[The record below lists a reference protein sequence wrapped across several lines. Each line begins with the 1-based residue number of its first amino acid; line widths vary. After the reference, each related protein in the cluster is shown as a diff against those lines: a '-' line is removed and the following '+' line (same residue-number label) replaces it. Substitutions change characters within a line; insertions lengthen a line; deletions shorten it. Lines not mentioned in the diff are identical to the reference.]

1 MAQGQERVV
10 ALADMDCFFMQVEQ
24 RLEPRLRGRPC
35 AVVQYN
41 RWRGG
46 GVIAVSY
53 EARAFGVARGMWA
66 ADARKLCPDLLVAR
80 VPQARGKADLTRY
93 REASLEVMEVMSRFA
108 VIERASI
115 DEAYMDLTNAVQER
129 LRKMR
134 GQPVPAELLPTT
146 FIQGLPDDTDA
157 AAAQGGSTDCKEELR
172 QHGLHQWLS
181 SLPFDDS
188 SCPDLQLTVGAVIV
202 EEMRAAVEEVTG
214 YRCSAGISHNKVL
227 AKLACGLHKPNR
239 QTLIP
244 LGRVPQLFS
253 QMPINSIRNL
263 GGKLGASVSEI
274 LGVEYMGQLTQFS
287 MLQLQTHFGNK
298 TGSWLYD
305 MCRGIEHEPVRP
317 RYLPQSIG
325 CSKNFPGKTALATQQ
340 QVQHWIL
347 QLASELESRLGK
359 DRSQNGRIAKQ
370 LMVSIRM
377 QGDLKPHGLTRCCAL
392 ARYDAHKISTD
403 AFALIRNCNMAGA
416 QQAAWSPPLTMLLM
430 SASKFSEAPTLLP
443 AGIATFLTSEAPT
456 AGATAPISPNAKS
469 LGSPRKE
476 PGKKPVNAIDS
487 YFQRAAEKQQACA
500 AAGPCVPVV
509 IGAGS
514 LLPCPDRHQDLE
526 DPILNTVQS
535 PEAIVKQSPKGGN
548 SPSSKPLPCEE
559 SSGTAGTSSAA
570 LVPRTTLKAEPEAAS
585 EQAAEWKEGSLAP
598 SSGCGQAPH
607 TSPGDQLLCE
617 KCGQQVLV
625 WDLPEHMDYHF
636 AVELQN
642 SFTELS
648 FPHTS
653 PVRTSPCAMPTSP
666 CAMPLSPANG
676 KSKPKTPTGSSMKRR
691 RQGVT
696 RTLDYFFK
704 RLPP

>member
-1 MAQGQERVV
+1 MAQGRERVV

-66 ADARKLCPDLLVAR
+66 AEARTLCPDLLVAR

-108 VIERASI
+108 MIERASI

-146 FIQGLPDDTDA
+146 FIQGMPDDTDA
-157 AAAQGGSTDCKEELR
+157 AAAQGGSTDRKEELR
-172 QHGLHQWLS
+172 QRGLHQWLS

-298 TGSWLYD
+298 TGCSTGSCSW
-305 MCRGIEHEPVRP
+305 
-317 RYLPQSIG
+317 PQS
-325 CSKNFPGKTALATQQ
+325 
-340 QVQHWIL
+340 W
-347 QLASELESRLGK
+347 
-359 DRSQNGRIAKQ
+359 SQDSTRTGAK
-370 LMVSIRM
+370 
-377 QGDLKPHGLTRCCAL
+377 
-392 ARYDAHKISTD
+392 
-403 AFALIRNCNMAGA
+403 
-416 QQAAWSPPLTMLLM
+416 SPPLTMLLM

-443 AGIATFLTSEAPT
+443 AGIATFLTSEALT
-456 AGATAPISPNAKS
+456 AGATAPVSPNAKS

-500 AAGPCVPVV
+500 AAGLCVPAV

-526 DPILNTVQS
+526 DPNLNTVQS

-559 SSGTAGTSSAA
+559 SSGAAGTPSAA

-598 SSGCGQAPH
+598 SGCGQAPR

-642 SFTELS
+642 SFTEPS

-653 PVRTSPCAMPTSP
+653 PVPARP

-676 KSKPKTPTGSSMKRR
+676 KSKPKTPTGSSAKRR

>member
-1 MAQGQERVV
+1 
-10 ALADMDCFFMQVEQ
+10 
-24 RLEPRLRGRPC
+24 
-35 AVVQYN
+35 
-41 RWRGG
+41 
-46 GVIAVSY
+46 
-53 EARAFGVARGMWA
+53 
-66 ADARKLCPDLLVAR
+66 
-80 VPQARGKADLTRY
+80 
-93 REASLEVMEVMSRFA
+93 
-108 VIERASI
+108 
-115 DEAYMDLTNAVQER
+115 
-129 LRKMR
+129 
-134 GQPVPAELLPTT
+134 
-146 FIQGLPDDTDA
+146 
-157 AAAQGGSTDCKEELR
+157 
-172 QHGLHQWLS
+172 
-181 SLPFDDS
+181 
-188 SCPDLQLTVGAVIV
+188 
-202 EEMRAAVEEVTG
+202 
-214 YRCSAGISHNKVL
+214 
-227 AKLACGLHKPNR
+227 
-239 QTLIP
+239 
-244 LGRVPQLFS
+244 
-253 QMPINSIRNL
+253 
-263 GGKLGASVSEI
+263 
-274 LGVEYMGQLTQFS
+274 
-287 MLQLQTHFGNK
+287 
-298 TGSWLYD
+298 
-305 MCRGIEHEPVRP
+305 
-317 RYLPQSIG
+317 
-325 CSKNFPGKTALATQQ
+325 
-340 QVQHWIL
+340 
-347 QLASELESRLGK
+347 
-359 DRSQNGRIAKQ
+359 
-370 LMVSIRM
+370 
-377 QGDLKPHGLTRCCAL
+377 
-392 ARYDAHKISTD
+392 
-403 AFALIRNCNMAGA
+403 
-416 QQAAWSPPLTMLLM
+416 MLLM

-509 IGAGS
+509 IGAGL

>member
-1 MAQGQERVV
+1 MAQGRERVV

-66 ADARKLCPDLLVAR
+66 AEARTLCPDLLVAR

-108 VIERASI
+108 MIERASI

-146 FIQGLPDDTDA
+146 FIQGMVG
-157 AAAQGGSTDCKEELR
+157 AQTAKELR

-253 QMPINSIRNL
+253 QMPINSIRSL

-274 LGVEYMGQLTQFS
+274 LGVEYMGQLTRFS

-305 MCRGIEHEPVRP
+305 MCRGIEYEPVRP

-325 CSKNFPGKTALATQQ
+325 CSKNFPGKTALATQE

-347 QLASELESRLGK
+347 QLASELESRLSK
-359 DRSQNGRIAKQ
+359 DRSQNGRVAKQ

-377 QGDLKPHGLTRCCAL
+377 QGSLKPYGLTRCCAL
-392 ARYDAHKISTD
+392 PRYDAHKISTD
-403 AFALIRNCNMAGA
+403 AFALIRNCNVAGA

-456 AGATAPISPNAKS
+456 AGATAPVSPNAKS

-487 YFQRAAEKQQACA
+487 YFQRAAEKRQTCA
-500 AAGPCVPVV
+500 AAGPCVPAV

-514 LLPCPDRHQDLE
+514 LLPCPDRHQDLV
-526 DPILNTVQS
+526 DPNLNTVQS
-535 PEAIVKQSPKGGN
+535 AEAIVKQSPKEGN

-559 SSGTAGTSSAA
+559 SSGAAGTPSAA

-585 EQAAEWKEGSLAP
+585 EQTTEWKEGSLAP
-598 SSGCGQAPH
+598 SSGCGQAPR

-642 SFTELS
+642 SFTEPS

-653 PVRTSPCAMPTSP
+653 PVPARP

-676 KSKPKTPTGSSMKRR
+676 KSKPKTPTGSSAKRR